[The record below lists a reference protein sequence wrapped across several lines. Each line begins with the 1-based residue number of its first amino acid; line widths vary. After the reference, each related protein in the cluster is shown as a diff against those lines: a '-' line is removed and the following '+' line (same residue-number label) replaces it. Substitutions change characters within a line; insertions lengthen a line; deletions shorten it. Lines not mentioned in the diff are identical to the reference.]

1 MVLNRF
7 GRIPFLGFDR
17 VGDWPNVWTTE
28 IRTDRNGFGFDLIG
42 LGQIK
47 ANLKQL
53 ALPGLRLL
61 MGFRLPVPYNGGLD
75 PAGTRRK
82 FVSLK
87 LECRQSAFKKS
98 RTDQDASGMH
108 FFGERSKHSMVA
120 RVLPVGY

>member
-28 IRTDRNGFGFDLIG
+28 IRTDRDGFGFDLIG

-53 ALPGLRLL
+53 ALPGLRFL
-61 MGFRLPVPYNGGLD
+61 MWFRSTVPYNGGLD

-87 LECRQSAFKKS
+87 LGIPVLGFQKS
-98 RTDQDASGMH
+98 RTDLDGSGIR
-108 FFGERSKHSMVA
+108 FWGTVQAFD
-120 RVLPVGY
+120 VG